1 MWTICGM
8 VAITQMKDWELMW
21 LVKQNTTTNHHW
33 IVISSLGC
41 PGTILACRPEGTP
54 LSIWSDILSNTG
66 TLLMLRGWRIHT
78 FTWGIS
84 RKGMIELLA
93 IIIQIGKMII
103 LRILLL
109 MNNNRRIVKLL
120 QRDVERSCLCAEPEL
135 NFLLQEL
142 RKELLS
148 FLFRLDKEESK
159 ELNNFNCAE
168 VLHLGVSELELINNR
183 FIVRIKHWLK
193 NPSITFISKINF
205 SWVLRIRLLNVW
217 LKD

>member
-1 MWTICGM
+1 
-8 VAITQMKDWELMW
+8 
-21 LVKQNTTTNHHW
+21 
-33 IVISSLGC
+33 
-41 PGTILACRPEGTP
+41 
-54 LSIWSDILSNTG
+54 
-66 TLLMLRGWRIHT
+66 
-78 FTWGIS
+78 
-84 RKGMIELLA
+84 MIELLA

-183 FIVRIKHWLK
+183 FIVRIKH
-193 NPSITFISKINF
+193 
-205 SWVLRIRLLNVW
+205 
-217 LKD
+217 